1 MRRCFTKDIARLV
14 AEILPNA
21 GLQASKPVAPVLMQ
35 NDGKNGVLTKYR
47 RMKRGSMLARDHL
60 GAPDKSN
67 LLRDRQLFRPYD
79 MKIQIIKQLNNF
91 VVAIYFSPGEF
102 LLSIEIEK
110 RIGHITFRLDIF
122 VNSFIDEF
130 RRIQKQWRCTAA
142 HSQQGWYKQRSAQGH
157 NLVLII
163 NNHIFFFDT
172 DEIHK
177 INSPMTNI
185 RRHQEFYL

>member
-35 NDGKNGVLTKYR
+35 NDGKNGILTKYR

-91 VVAIYFSPGEF
+91 VMAIYFSSGEF

-130 RRIQKQWRCTAA
+130 CRIQKQWRCTAA
-142 HSQQGWYKQRSAQGH
+142 HSQPELCMKVGEHSVVH
-157 NLVLII
+157 
-163 NNHIFFFDT
+163 
-172 DEIHK
+172 
-177 INSPMTNI
+177 
-185 RRHQEFYL
+185 